1 MKEWKEINEVDDHL
15 YSAAYVILALKSVS
29 VNFNVFLDKDSG
41 GLFERRRLRNL
52 INHIELD

>member
-29 VNFNVFLDKDSG
+29 VNFNVFLNKDSG
-41 GLFERRRLRNL
+41 DYSSADGSEILSITLN
-52 INHIELD
+52 